1 MIRNRVRGS
10 TVARLLASS
19 SGDNRWRLSM
29 AVKVLVLYYSSYGH
43 MEKMAYAAAEG
54 ARKSAAEVSVK
65 RVPETVP
72 EDIARKSH
80 FKLDQP
86 APVATIDELKSYD
99 AIIVGIPTRF
109 GRMSA
114 QMTTFWDQ
122 GGGLWANGALVGKVG
137 SVMSSS
143 ATQHGGQ
150 ETTLFAGIT
159 QLLHFGLVIVGLPYS
174 FAGQMTLDEITGGSP
189 YGASTIAGSQG
200 QRQPSE
206 NELNAARFQGE
217 LVGRTTA
224 ALVAGR
230 AATNM

>member
-1 MIRNRVRGS
+1 MP
-10 TVARLLASS
+10 
-19 SGDNRWRLSM
+19 M

-54 ARKSAAEVSVK
+54 ARKSGADVIVK

-72 EDIARKSH
+72 EDIAKKSH

-99 AIIVGIPTRF
+99 AILLGIPTRF

-114 QMTTFWDQ
+114 QMTSFWDQ
-122 GGGLWANGALVGKVG
+122 GGGLWASSALVGKVG

-206 NELNAARFQGE
+206 NELNAARYQGE
-217 LVGRTTA
+217 LVGQTAA

-230 AATNM
+230 ATTKNM